1 MSNIKKAIDFLKTRT
16 IVTEKKNMSL
26 IKSQAEV
33 IPTSTVIAVLEMIEA
48 KQLDKFLINIKKTGI
63 PIK

>member
-1 MSNIKKAIDFLKTRT
+1 
-16 IVTEKKNMSL
+16 MSL

>member
-1 MSNIKKAIDFLKTRT
+1 MSDIKKAIDFLKTRS
-16 IVTEKKNMSL
+16 IVTKKENMSL

-33 IPTSTVIAVLEMIEA
+33 IPISTVMAVLEMIEA
-48 KQLDKFLINIKKTGI
+48 KALDKFLVNIEKSGI